1 MPLLP
6 ARTRLNACPDA
17 SGVDV
22 DGEIPVWYGQ
32 LFIFRHMELIPADWS
47 IKPISK
53 DQSSQPQ

>member
-32 LFIFRHMELIPADWS
+32 LFIFRHMELIPAD
-47 IKPISK
+47 
-53 DQSSQPQ
+53 